1 MQIAVIEVRYPYK
14 MSYLDEW
21 LAAWKRVSKDV
32 QVFNILKQSESL
44 RLAKDLSK
52 FDLIIVLHSVT
63 ADSNKWLR
71 DLNRILVKRNCPLI
85 LFVGNEYSNPWLSM
99 ESRLQNIVE
108 ISPEIIATQLTKKA
122 GEFLYGTSPSI
133 VVEIPHALPLKVP
146 IRSSKITRHIDLGF
160 RGYEYP
166 WFLLDNDRNIIVE
179 EVSDYFSSRNLLVDV
194 SKTERL
200 DKNNWYNF
208 LLSCKATVASEGGSN
223 FVFKTDAVWHE
234 ALEYLKTIEGK
245 KYLNNDF
252 LGAKVLRALPS
263 GLKSTVRI
271 FGKMIGKEQGSM
283 SLLPPAVLEEVL
295 TRINIE
301 DYQFTSG
308 KALTSRHLDA
318 IFCGTWQILSPG
330 DYNGVL
336 RPGVHYSV
344 WDPENPTLVLQEIE
358 EAIDTDKSSRAYEE
372 LIQENSY
379 QSRINKLLDR
389 LYS

>member
-1 MQIAVIEVRYPYK
+1 
-14 MSYLDEW
+14 
-21 LAAWKRVSKDV
+21 
-32 QVFNILKQSESL
+32 
-44 RLAKDLSK
+44 
-52 FDLIIVLHSVT
+52 
-63 ADSNKWLR
+63 
-71 DLNRILVKRNCPLI
+71 
-85 LFVGNEYSNPWLSM
+85 
-99 ESRLQNIVE
+99 
-108 ISPEIIATQLTKKA
+108 
-122 GEFLYGTSPSI
+122 
-133 VVEIPHALPLKVP
+133 VEIPHALPLKVP
-146 IRSSKITRHIDLGF
+146 IRNSKIARHIDLGF

-179 EVSDYFSSRNLLVDV
+179 EVSDYFSSRNLLVNV

-208 LLSCKATVASEGGSN
+208 LLSCKTTVASEGGSN

-234 ALEYLKTIEGK
+234 ALEYLKTIEGR

-263 GLKSTVRI
+263 GLKSTVRV

-295 TRINIE
+295 ARINIE

-318 IFCGTWQILSPG
+318 IFCGTWQILTPG

-344 WDPENPTLVLQEIE
+344 WDPENPTSVLQEVE
-358 EAIDTDKSSRAYEE
+358 EAINTDKSSHIYEE